1 MVEGNEVEDVVVS
14 PCVLVCL
21 YDKGLDACRGCY
33 RTLDEIGHWSIYTAE
48 EKREVLARVAL
59 RRAQGGRL
67 TAD

>member
-1 MVEGNEVEDVVVS
+1 MNEPAVAS

-33 RTLDEIGHWSIYTAE
+33 RTLDEIAHWSIYTPDEQRA
-48 EKREVLARVAL
+48 VLAQVAE
-59 RRAQGGRL
+59 RRSNLGRL